1 MIFGW
6 LISWVPVSHNRLVT
20 VLERKP
26 MGPLGSV
33 LNLLVD
39 GKWKMGWGECLEK
52 ELVSELRGS
61 AGYYMQKNLSTLTN
75 CVATET
81 Y

>member
-1 MIFGW
+1 
-6 LISWVPVSHNRLVT
+6 
-20 VLERKP
+20 
-26 MGPLGSV
+26 MGPLGSA

-39 GKWKMGWGECLEK
+39 GKWKMGWREGLEK
-52 ELVSELRGS
+52 GLGSELRGS

>member
-1 MIFGW
+1 M
-6 LISWVPVSHNRLVT
+6 
-20 VLERKP
+20 LERKP
-26 MGPLGSV
+26 MGPLESA

-39 GKWKMGWGECLEK
+39 GKWKMGRREGLEK
-52 ELVSELRGS
+52 GLGSELRGS

>member
-1 MIFGW
+1 
-6 LISWVPVSHNRLVT
+6 
-20 VLERKP
+20 
-26 MGPLGSV
+26 MGPLGRV

-39 GKWKMGWGECLEK
+39 GKWKMGWGEGLEK
-52 ELVSELRGS
+52 GLGRELRGS
-61 AGYYMQKNLSTLTN
+61 AEYYMQKNLSTLTN

>member
-1 MIFGW
+1 
-6 LISWVPVSHNRLVT
+6 
-20 VLERKP
+20 
-26 MGPLGSV
+26 MGALGSV

-39 GKWKMGWGECLEK
+39 GKWKMGRREGLEK
-52 ELVSELRGS
+52 GLGGELRGS
-61 AGYYMQKNLSTLTN
+61 AGYYMQKNLSTLAN

>member
-1 MIFGW
+1 
-6 LISWVPVSHNRLVT
+6 
-20 VLERKP
+20 
-26 MGPLGSV
+26 MGPLKSA

-39 GKWKMGWGECLEK
+39 GKWKMGQREGLEK
-52 ELVSELRGS
+52 GLGSELRES

-81 Y
+81 C

>member
-1 MIFGW
+1 
-6 LISWVPVSHNRLVT
+6 
-20 VLERKP
+20 

-33 LNLLVD
+33 LLVD
-39 GKWKMGWGECLEK
+39 GKWKMGWGEGLEK
-52 ELVSELRGS
+52 GLGSELRGS
-61 AGYYMQKNLSTLTN
+61 AGYYMQNSSTLTN